1 MKKRKKQEKMKNK
14 NIKKNK
20 KYLLTS
26 STFFKIKYR
35 SSEIIKQS
43 SVSLI
48 TRTLGT
54 ISKYKKKII
63 YHLVIKSSTRNYSTI
78 CV

>member
-43 SVSLI
+43 S
-48 TRTLGT
+48 
-54 ISKYKKKII
+54 
-63 YHLVIKSSTRNYSTI
+63 
-78 CV
+78 